1 MDVETAAVCEEVQAQ
16 PGEAEGLV
24 RADRTD
30 GGVLEGRGVDDGDSA
45 AARDLDL
52 VVGFDE
58 GRGVLVEA
66 DADGEGGIVSL
77 LPAQFSLDLL
87 FLSHWEGILDLR
99 VDFDPASPRTPVYS
113 YTALVWFAAHF
124 DLLPLSPLVGLG
136 GGATFDGSEPG
147 KVTGTVGACFGLA
160 LWFEAS
166 WRLTLRGAQRLNFD
180 AEWTMPFD
188 LLLTAE
194 YFF

>member
-1 MDVETAAVCEEVQAQ
+1 MRSCGLLPAFLLAVAAS
-16 PGEAEGLV
+16 P
-24 RADRTD
+24 
-30 GGVLEGRGVDDGDSA
+30 A
-45 AARDLDL
+45 AADDRVLLEPDPAKDP
-52 VVGFDE
+52 V
-58 GRGVLVEA
+58 RIGVSLGLGYATA
-66 DADGEGGIVSL
+66 DDGEGGTASL
-77 LPAQFSLDLL
+77 LPAQLSLDLL

-99 VDFDPASPRTPVYS
+99 VDFDPASPRTPVHS

-136 GGATFDGSEPG
+136 GGAMFDGTEPG
-147 KVTGTVGACFGLA
+147 RVTGTAGVCLGLA

-180 AEWTMPFD
+180 ADWTMPFD

>member
-1 MDVETAAVCEEVQAQ
+1 MRSAGPLFAVLLAIAPSSAAGDDRVLVEPDPAEDPVRVGVSLGVGYATA
-16 PGEAEGLV
+16 
-24 RADRTD
+24 
-30 GGVLEGRGVDDGDSA
+30 DDGD
-45 AARDLDL
+45 
-52 VVGFDE
+52 
-58 GRGVLVEA
+58 
-66 DADGEGGIVSL
+66 GGTASL
-77 LPAQFSLDLL
+77 LPTQVSLDLL

-113 YTALVWFAAHF
+113 YTALAWFAAHF

-136 GGATFDGSEPG
+136 GGAMFDGTEPG
-147 KVTGTVGACFGLA
+147 RVTGTVGACFGLA

-180 AEWTMPFD
+180 TDWTMPFD

>member
-1 MDVETAAVCEEVQAQ
+1 MRTVGLPTALLLAFVASTAAADDRVLREPDPDES
-16 PGEAEGLV
+16 PV
-24 RADRTD
+24 RA
-30 GGVLEGRGVDDGDSA
+30 GVSLGLGYA
-45 AARDLDL
+45 T
-52 VVGFDE
+52 
-58 GRGVLVEA
+58 A
-66 DADGEGGIVSL
+66 DDGEGGTASL
-77 LPAQFSLDLL
+77 LPAQVGLDLL
-87 FLSHWEGILDLR
+87 FLSHWEGLLDLR
-99 VDFDPASPRTPVYS
+99 VDFDPASPDTPVSS